1 MKRILLS
8 LCALLLITPVVIGQT
23 PERDQRNQ
31 PSPQS
36 TWRTYTV
43 KGEEFSVD
51 LPNMPLMKSS
61 VILHP
66 RKLTARELKTF
77 LNGVIYTIDVFE
89 NPEPK
94 QSLEDFITEQNAIS
108 NFKLTPERDLA
119 VSGFRGK
126 QYVLRDKPRFVTVQF
141 FTTENR
147 LYRFAAAGADTSN
160 ASVKQ
165 FLSSIRLVK
174 PINATEV
181 TDSSDTPLVL
191 DTGERVY
198 TAKEVTTKARLIYK
212 PEPTFTEE
220 ARRNHTSGTLV
231 LRVVFSKTGEVT
243 NIQVVVGLPDGLTE
257 RAINAARGI
266 KFVPATKDGNA
277 VSMWMQLEYNFMP

>member
-1 MKRILLS
+1 M
-8 LCALLLITPVVIGQT
+8 TPVVMGQLL
-23 PERDQRNQ
+23 ERDQRNQ

-51 LPNMPLMKSS
+51 LPNAPLMKSR

-108 NFKLTPERDLA
+108 NFKLTPERDLV

-126 QYVLRDKPRFVTVQF
+126 QYVFRDKPRFVTVQF

-147 LYRFAAAGADTSN
+147 LYRFAAAGADASN
-160 ASVKQ
+160 AAVKQ

-181 TDSSDTPLVL
+181 TDVSDKPLVL
-191 DTGERVY
+191 DTGERIY
-198 TAKEVTTKARLIYK
+198 TGKEVTTKARLISK
-212 PEPTFTEE
+212 PEPLYTEE
-220 ARRNHTSGTLV
+220 ARRNRTSGTVV

-243 NIQVVVGLPDGLTE
+243 SIQVISALPDGLTE

-266 KFVPATKDGNA
+266 KFLPATKDGNP
-277 VSMWMQLEYNFMP
+277 VSMWMQLEYNFNP

>member
-1 MKRILLS
+1 M
-8 LCALLLITPVVIGQT
+8 LLLVTPAITGQILE
-23 PERDQRNQ
+23 PDKRNN
-31 PSPQS
+31 PAPQS

-51 LPNMPLMKSS
+51 LPNAPLMESR

-77 LNGVIYTIDVFE
+77 VNGVIYTIDVFE

-108 NFKLTPERDLA
+108 NFKLTPERALV

-126 QYVLRDKPRFVTVQF
+126 QYVFRDKPRFVTVQF

-147 LYRFAAAGADTSN
+147 LYRFAAAGADASN
-160 ASVKQ
+160 AAVKQ

-181 TDSSDTPLVL
+181 TDSSDRPLVL
-191 DTGERVY
+191 DTGERIY
-198 TAKEVTTKARLIYK
+198 TGKEVTTKARLISK
-212 PEPTFTEE
+212 PEPMYTEE
-220 ARRNHTSGTLV
+220 ARRNRTSGTLV
-231 LRVVFSKTGEVT
+231 LRVIFSKTGEVT
-243 NIQVVVGLPDGLTE
+243 NIQVLVGLPDGLTE

-266 KFVPATKDGNA
+266 KFVPATKDGNP